1 MYDVD
6 YTGQQY
12 AIVHLLLLSKGP
24 AYFPIKSWEN
34 KVRKQRLSGQNKDKN
49 DFFFTHPLSFSY
61 NQNVKH
67 L

>member
-12 AIVHLLLLSKGP
+12 AIVQHTVEPVLLLLSKGP

-34 KVRKQRLSGQNKDKN
+34 KVRKQRLSGQNKDKFL
-49 DFFFTHPLSFSY
+49 FFFHTSTQF
-61 NQNVKH
+61 
-67 L
+67 